1 MCRYI
6 LDGSAFHVNNRKG
19 FFELLDIFLRSP
31 ALPAYLAAAFIKR
44 LSRLSL
50 NAPPAGCMACI
61 AFVHNLLRR
70 HPSCS
75 VLVHREGKGGEK
87 AALVA
92 SDAFKAAEE
101 DPAKCKALESSLW
114 EMETLK
120 SHYFPQVAKFVT
132 VLDKDLSDRVKTQE
146 LPVGDVC
153 AASYASLM
161 VWALLTRLKANK
173 TPCFCFS
180 FCFRFSVSLSA
191 PLCRTAAALAM
202 SGCLPRG
209 AHTNVAL
216 RIRAAVPVCR

>member
-1 MCRYI
+1 MNATLI
-6 LDGSAFHVNNRKG
+6 LKR
-19 FFELLDIFLRSP
+19 FFFFFFGVHYGE
-31 ALPAYLAAAFIKR
+31 AAFMKR

-92 SDAFKAAEE
+92 GDAYKPDEA
-101 DPAKCKALESSLW
+101 DPAECRALESSLW

-120 SHYFPQVAKFVT
+120 SHYFPQVSKFVH

-161 VWALLTRLKANK
+161 GEELGARVK
-173 TPCFCFS
+173 T
-180 FCFRFSVSLSA
+180 A
-191 PLCRTAAALAM
+191 PL
-202 SGCLPRG
+202 
-209 AHTNVAL
+209 
-216 RIRAAVPVCR
+216 AVHREGFTGLFASPLMQECFGGSFEWK